1 MRALVSLIFVF
12 GAVAIA
18 YAIHW
23 SRKAAATVN
32 DASIILK
39 QTGSITQTARQMLLE
54 RNLPDAMRL
63 SLAQRS
69 YLAAHEDEFRRVYG
83 AAIEAQAQ
91 TEFAKWQVRNRDAS
105 RSEIE
110 GGVEAAFFV
119 AGAQHARIF
128 CEMRGV
134 F

>member
-23 SRKAAATVN
+23 SRKAASAVN
-32 DASIILK
+32 DASVILK
-39 QTGSITQTARQMLLE
+39 QTGSITETARQMLLE

-63 SLAQRS
+63 SLTQRA
-69 YLAAHEDEFRRVYG
+69 YLSAHQDEFRRVCG

-91 TEFAKWQVRNRDAS
+91 TEFARWQARHRDAS
-105 RSEIE
+105 RS
-110 GGVEAAFFV
+110 
-119 AGAQHARIF
+119 
-128 CEMRGV
+128 
-134 F
+134 

>member
-1 MRALVSLIFVF
+1 MRALVTLIFVF

-23 SRKAAATVN
+23 SRNAVATVN

-39 QTGSITQTARQMLLE
+39 RTGSITQTARQILLE
-54 RNLPDAMRL
+54 RNLPGTMRL
-63 SLAQRS
+63 SLTQRA
-69 YLAAHEDEFRRVYG
+69 YLAANEDEFRRIYG
-83 AAIEAQAQ
+83 AAIEDQAK
-91 TEFAKWQVRNRDAS
+91 TEFAKWHDRNRDAS
-105 RSEIE
+105 NLEIE

-119 AGAQHARIF
+119 AGAQHARMF